1 MRNYSGEKK
10 EAIRLV
16 DKKMVSLGYHRI
28 GIDGKGDVLVKIESD
43 QH

>member
-1 MRNYSGEKK
+1 
-10 EAIRLV
+10 
-16 DKKMVSLGYHRI
+16 MVSLGYHRI